1 MDDMAGFKVT
11 IVESNLHELNLAAAT
26 YGPASE
32 ELRRRGF
39 EILYESRT
47 DVLTPFQSELFQK
60 IVARAPKTIA
70 PLLDPIVLAFA
81 MHDASDISKTDYVW
95 LDLEGDDEIANSAWV
110 RRENQEEVI
119 SNAFRLLERN
129 LEKYVLDTYDRRT
142 RDDMVSVWE
151 AQLNIKGCPVCGKNS
166 LKREPLQLGKKRL
179 RGWVCTNCSHHV
191 MVQADVLDYLSSK
204 D

>member
-11 IVESNLHELNLAAAT
+11 IVESNLHELNLTAAT
-26 YGPASE
+26 YGSASE

-47 DVLTPFQSELFQK
+47 NVLTPFQSELFQK
-60 IVARAPKTIA
+60 IVTRAPKAIA

-81 MHDASDISKTDYVW
+81 MHDAGDISKTDYVW

-119 SNAFRLLERN
+119 TIAFRLLERN
-129 LEKYVLDTYDRRT
+129 LEKYILDTYDRRT

-151 AQLNIKGCPVCGKNS
+151 AQLNINGCPVCGKNS

-179 RGWVCTNCSHHV
+179 RGWVCTNCNHHV
-191 MVQADVLDYLSSK
+191 LVQSDVLDYLSSK

>member
-1 MDDMAGFKVT
+1 MDDMASFKIT
-11 IVESNLHELNLAAAT
+11 IVESNLHDLNLTATT
-26 YGPASE
+26 YGQASE

-47 DVLTPFQSELFQK
+47 NVLTSFQSELFKK

-70 PLLDPIVLAFA
+70 PLIDPIVLAFA
-81 MHDASDISKTDYVW
+81 MHDASDISNTDYIW
-95 LDLEGDDEIANSAWV
+95 LDLEGDDEIGNSGWV

-119 SNAFRLLERN
+119 TIAFRLLEKN

-151 AQLNIKGCPVCGKNS
+151 AQLNINGCPVCGKNA
-166 LKREPLQLGKKRL
+166 LRREPLQFGKKRL
-179 RGWVCTNCSHHV
+179 RGWVCTNCGHHV
-191 MVQADVLDYLSSK
+191 MVQADVLDYLFSTN
-204 D
+204 